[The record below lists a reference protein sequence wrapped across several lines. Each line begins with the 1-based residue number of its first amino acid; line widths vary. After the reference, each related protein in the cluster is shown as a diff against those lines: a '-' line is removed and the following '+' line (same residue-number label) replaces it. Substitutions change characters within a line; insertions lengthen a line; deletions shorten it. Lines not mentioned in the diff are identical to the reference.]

1 MCGGNSSKS
10 IMQVPYQV
18 IPKAAIPS
26 GVGIQ
31 KEMCCALLL
40 MVFFFFNQ
48 RVISAS
54 NDAPKT
60 ISRDRMIAGRSHL
73 SIDRGSEIKIRGTV
87 QRRAGNLWLLRAIHC
102 SSSRG
107 ALPTPHSSS
116 LPSSL
121 NRQRGTLI
129 VLSLVRLGRRAA
141 TFLMAAKPS
150 GKLITCAEK
159 YFPMSYRELSWAAK
173 SKSQLSL

>member
-1 MCGGNSSKS
+1 MRRNSSKY
-10 IMQVPYQV
+10 IIKKPCQV
-18 IPKAAIPS
+18 ITKAVIPS

-31 KEMCCALLL
+31 KEKCCLRLLL

-129 VLSLVRLGRRAA
+129 VLSLVRLGRRPPFNGGEA
-141 TFLMAAKPS
+141 
-150 GKLITCAEK
+150 I
-159 YFPMSYRELSWAAK
+159 R
-173 SKSQLSL
+173 

>member
-1 MCGGNSSKS
+1 MRRNSSRYIIKK
-10 IMQVPYQV
+10 PCQV
-18 IPKAAIPS
+18 IPKALLPS

-31 KEMCCALLL
+31 KGMCCALLL
-40 MVFFFFNQ
+40 MVFFYNQ

-102 SSSRG
+102 SSRG

-129 VLSLVRLGRRAA
+129 VLSLVRLGRRPPFNGGEA
-141 TFLMAAKPS
+141 
-150 GKLITCAEK
+150 I
-159 YFPMSYRELSWAAK
+159 R
-173 SKSQLSL
+173 